1 MYDNHRIK
9 HRNKVEKRLADRS
22 DEENRT
28 KFENGVLYQ
37 FLPSLLINLVSSSA
51 GTDFKKNLM
60 ISFWIYFRTYYSKD
74 CKMWHSGIRTN
85 VNMKKS
91 SGARKTELGT
101 HYRSKLEFN
110 RSFMIISSQKVN

>member
-37 FLPSLLINLVSSSA
+37 FLPSLLINLVSSLA
-51 GTDFKKNLM
+51 EILM
-60 ISFWIYFRTYYSKD
+60 LSFWIYLRTYYSKD
-74 CKMWHSGIRTN
+74 CKFWHSGIRPN
-85 VNMKKS
+85 VNMKKNPLVHV
-91 SGARKTELGT
+91 KQ
-101 HYRSKLEFN
+101 N
-110 RSFMIISSQKVN
+110 